1 MKVLLVDDEPG
12 VLYMLREVL
21 AERGLDVI
29 AASSAREALAQLEHA
44 HVVVS
49 DLSMPGMDG
58 LALLDEVRARRPE
71 LPFVLVTAHGNERIA
86 VRAMKR
92 GARDYLTKPVDIDEL
107 GLVVDRALEG
117 LRLRAEVRAM
127 RLERALG
134 RRLIAESA
142 PMKRLIE
149 AASRV
154 AERDVTVLVRGAT
167 GTGKELVSTLI
178 HVESRRRDA
187 PLVRFNCAAV
197 PAELAEDELFGHVR
211 GAFTGAVGARKGYFA
226 QADGGTLV
234 LDEIAELPLSLQPKL
249 LRALQEGE
257 IQPVGGRI
265 EKVDVRVVASTHRDL
280 REEVRAG
287 RFREDLYYRLAVVEL
302 VVPTLAERR
311 DEIPTLARAL
321 AARWGERFDVP
332 HVELSAPLLEE
343 LRRADWPGNVR
354 QLENTVARMIA
365 LHGASLGPHALRAAT
380 GEPAAWASGAD
391 GSAEAGAE
399 PDGIDLARND
409 VPLRE
414 QLDAFERGVVSRVL
428 AECGQNQSRA
438 ARRLGIGRATLIDK
452 MKKYGL
458 R

>member
-149 AASRV
+149 AASR
-154 AERDVTVLVRGAT
+154 
-167 GTGKELVSTLI
+167 
-178 HVESRRRDA
+178 RRDA

-197 PAELAEDELFGHVR
+197 PAELAEDELFGHAR

-234 LDEIAELPLSLQPKL
+234 LDEIAELPLPLQPKL

-343 LRRADWPGNVR
+343 LRGADWPGNVR